1 MSTLRLRLSD
11 HLFEEAS
18 KLAESENLSVNQL
31 ITLVL
36 AEKISLFNTAG
47 QEKTPAQRH
56 HRQEIEAK
64 IASAVSLLGEAD

>member
-11 HLFEEAS
+11 HLFESAS

-36 AEKISLFNTAG
+36 AEKVSLFNMEEQHA
-47 QEKTPAQRH
+47 EPAPRH

-64 IASAVSLLGEAD
+64 IATATSLLAKVE